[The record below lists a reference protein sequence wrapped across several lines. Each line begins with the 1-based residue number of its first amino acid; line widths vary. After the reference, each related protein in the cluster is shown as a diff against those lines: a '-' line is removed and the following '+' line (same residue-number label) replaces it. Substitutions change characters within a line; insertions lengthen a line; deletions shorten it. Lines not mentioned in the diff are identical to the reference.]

1 MIGLS
6 EAMRGEL
13 EGRGVIV
20 SAFCPGAVQSNI
32 GEAGKTRPA
41 QYADT
46 GYAETDKRRQG
57 SDDWKRL
64 FMTKEEVG
72 ERVREG
78 IENDELYI
86 LTHHEF
92 HDGVKDRAE
101 AMVAAVPDR
110 EENAEYKTM
119 FAFLMSNPIHA
130 AERDRQNRK
139 KQK

>member
-1 MIGLS
+1 
-6 EAMRGEL
+6 MRGEL

-46 GYAETDKRRQG
+46 GYAETDKRRQAG
-57 SDDWKRL
+57 GDWKRL

-86 LTHHEF
+86 LTH
-92 HDGVKDRAE
+92 
-101 AMVAAVPDR
+101 
-110 EENAEYKTM
+110 
-119 FAFLMSNPIHA
+119 S
-130 AERDRQNRK
+130 
-139 KQK
+139 